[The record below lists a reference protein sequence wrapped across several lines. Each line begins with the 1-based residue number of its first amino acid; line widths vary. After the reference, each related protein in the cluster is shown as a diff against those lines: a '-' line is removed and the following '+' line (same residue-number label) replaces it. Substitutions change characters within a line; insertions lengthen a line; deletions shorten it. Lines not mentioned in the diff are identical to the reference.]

1 MFSHQRFHT
10 LWYRIIIIS
19 TVTVVMIT
27 IYLKGKKWL
36 EYAKSYP

>member
-1 MFSHQRFHT
+1 MNKNRSCMM
-10 LWYRIIIIS
+10 
-19 TVTVVMIT
+19 MIT

>member
-1 MFSHQRFHT
+1 MEESKALVLVAAFEAT
-10 LWYRIIIIS
+10 LS
-19 TVTVVMIT
+19 MMIT